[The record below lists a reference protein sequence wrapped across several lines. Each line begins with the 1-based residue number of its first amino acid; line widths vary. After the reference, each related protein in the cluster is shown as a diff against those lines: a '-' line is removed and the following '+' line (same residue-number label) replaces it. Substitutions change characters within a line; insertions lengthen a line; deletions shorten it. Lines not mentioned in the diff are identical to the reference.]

1 MRNPVSYLLQV
12 CPGIIGWMM
21 KTVRS
26 VMTVKVSS
34 RLGGANII
42 AVYAVNF
49 IVSLFVIQT
58 LNKIQVKYSVLVV
71 LPTLSRVRGLELK
84 G

>member
-1 MRNPVSYLLQV
+1 
-12 CPGIIGWMM
+12 M